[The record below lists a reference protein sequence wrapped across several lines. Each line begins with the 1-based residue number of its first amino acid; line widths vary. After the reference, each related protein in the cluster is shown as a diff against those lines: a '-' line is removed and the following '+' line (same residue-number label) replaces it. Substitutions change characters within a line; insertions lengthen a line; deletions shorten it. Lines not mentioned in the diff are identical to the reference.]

1 MIIGQLVNGLVVGSM
16 YALVAIGFTLV
27 LGVLHRLNFAH
38 SAVLMFGGFAGVM
51 VADVGLGFPIALAFA
66 LLAGGILGLV
76 IERISFRRLGS
87 EESAITASLSSLA
100 VGMLLT
106 DLVHHRWGAD
116 PIPLAMASEF
126 LRGGTTVF
134 NVRFT
139 PIHGIVIGVTL
150 CLLILLHFAILH
162 TRMGRN
168 VRAVADDPQNSA
180 RLGVNVTLVTQQVF
194 FVSSALASVAGL
206 LFALRM
212 GTANTDI
219 GLAIGL
225 KALAVMAIGGMGDLR
240 GAVVGGLLVGIVEA
254 LGTSF
259 GLGRLSEL
267 AVWVLM
273 ILVLVVRPK
282 GLFATQL
289 YSFTPRA

>member
-38 SAVLMFGGFAGVM
+38 SAVLMAGGFAGVT
-51 VADVGLGFPIALAFA
+51 VANVGLGFPVAFA
-66 LLAGGILGLV
+66 FAFVVGGLLGLIV
-76 IERISFRRLGS
+76 ERISFRKFGS

-100 VGMLLT
+100 VGLLLT

-116 PIPLAMASEF
+116 PVPLAMAAE
-126 LRGGTTVF
+126 LVKGGVTIL

-139 PIHGIVIGVTL
+139 PIQGIVLGITL
-150 CLLILLHFAILH
+150 VLLVVLHFLISH
-162 TRMGRN
+162 TRVGRN
-168 VRAVADDPQNSA
+168 VRAVAENPLNSA
-180 RLGVNVTLVTQQVF
+180 RLGVDVKRVTQQVF

-206 LFALRM
+206 LFALRI

-240 GAVVGGLLVGIVEA
+240 GAVIGGLLIGIVEA
-254 LGTSF
+254 LGTSL

-273 ILVLVVRPK
+273 ILVLVVRPQ

-289 YSFTPRA
+289 HSSAPRA